1 MSEDLK
7 IVRDQR
13 KDLYSKWKPIFCTAL
28 GEEVHFNSRGFN
40 HLLYKIDNVPR
51 NNVEAM
57 YKLGLLPLVR
67 PVIYSAKEIEKYE
80 KRISPIGGT
89 KQRVY
94 KEIEY
99 WSLVSVVGRQCT
111 KVRVVLRKVGTGA
124 LHFWSVMK
132 LS

>member
-1 MSEDLK
+1 M
-7 IVRDQR
+7 QR
-13 KDLYSKWKPIFCTAL
+13 KDLYVKWKPIFCKAL
-28 GEEVHFNSRGFN
+28 GETIHFTMRGFN

-51 NNVEAM
+51 NNDEAM

-67 PVIYSAKEIEKYE
+67 PVIHSAMEIEKYE

-99 WSLVSVVGRQCT
+99 WSLVSVVGRQRT
-111 KVRVVLRKVGTGA
+111 
-124 LHFWSVMK
+124 
-132 LS
+132 